1 MKVLFHEKLQ
11 SLGLYLTMNNIH
23 PTALISPNV
32 VMGTGN
38 VIGPN
43 VVICGPAEIGNDNW
57 IGPGSIIGTPGEYQ
71 GREHP
76 VSWEY
81 GSGGLIKIGSQNVI
95 REMVTIHVSADTT
108 TSIGDNCY
116 IMSKCYIPHDAVI
129 EDEVKLA
136 TTVLL
141 GGYVH
146 VGKAAYIGMGAI
158 VHQRLVIGAG
168 SMVGMGSVVTRHV
181 PPLAKAFG
189 NPCRILGLN
198 EYQLKRFGVDEV
210 IGEEIFQNIM
220 DEDKDF
226 PPSLNGYM
234 ELFADF
240 KKVCEIQTINK
251 SST

>member
-1 MKVLFHEKLQ
+1 
-11 SLGLYLTMNNIH
+11 MNNIH
-23 PTALISPNV
+23 PTASISPNV
-32 VMGTGN
+32 VLGTGN

-76 VSWEY
+76 VSWEH
-81 GSGGLIKIGSQNVI
+81 GSGGLIKIGSRNVI
-95 REMVTIHVSADTT
+95 RELVTIHVSADTT
-108 TSIGDNCY
+108 TSIGDDCY

-168 SMVGMGSVVTRHV
+168 SIVGMGSVVTRHV

-189 NPCRILGLN
+189 NPCRIVGLN
-198 EYQLKRFGVDEV
+198 KYRLKRFGVDEV
-210 IGEEIFQNIM
+210 IGEEIFQNIL
-220 DEDKDF
+220 DDDTVS
-226 PPSLNGYM
+226 PLPLNGYM
-234 ELFADF
+234 KLFADF
-240 KKVCEIQTINK
+240 KEVCEMQEINK
-251 SST
+251 STT

>member
-1 MKVLFHEKLQ
+1 MKVIIHENLL
-11 SLGLYLTMNNIH
+11 SFGLYLIMNNIH
-23 PTALISPNV
+23 PTALIGPGV
-32 VMGTGN
+32 ALGTGN

-76 VSWEY
+76 VSWEH
-81 GSGGLIKIGSQNVI
+81 GSSGLIRIGSRNVI

-108 TSIGDNCY
+108 TSIGDDCY

-189 NPCRILGLN
+189 SPAVVRGINHMKFDYFALSERDIEDFHITYSTGNVPAKNELSAIALGI
-198 EYQLKRFGVDEV
+198 Y
-210 IGEEIFQNIM
+210 
-220 DEDKDF
+220 EDF
-226 PPSLNGYM
+226 ESIVQGQ
-234 ELFADF
+234 E
-240 KKVCEIQTINK
+240 
-251 SST
+251 SSY

>member
-1 MKVLFHEKLQ
+1 
-11 SLGLYLTMNNIH
+11 MNNIH
-23 PTALISPNV
+23 PTASISPNV
-32 VMGTGN
+32 VLGTGN

-57 IGPGSIIGTPGEYQ
+57 IGPGSVIGTPGEYQ
-71 GREHP
+71 GIEHP
-76 VSWEY
+76 VSWEH
-81 GSGGLIKIGSQNVI
+81 GSSGLIRIGSRNVI

-108 TSIGDNCY
+108 TSIGHDCY

-181 PPLAKAFG
+181 RPLAKAFG
-189 NPCRILGLN
+189 SPAVVRGFNYMKSHHFALSERDI
-198 EYQLKRFGVDEV
+198 EKFQIAYS
-210 IGEEIFQNIM
+210 IGELPAKNELSAPAIRTL
-220 DEDKDF
+220 EDF
-226 PPSLNGYM
+226 
-234 ELFADF
+234 EAI
-240 KKVCEIQTINK
+240 IQGKET
-251 SST
+251 SY

>member
-1 MKVLFHEKLQ
+1 
-11 SLGLYLTMNNIH
+11 MNNIH
-23 PTALISPNV
+23 PTALIGPNV
-32 VMGTGN
+32 ALGTGN

-76 VSWEY
+76 VSWEH
-81 GSGGLIKIGSQNVI
+81 GSGGLIKIGSRNVI
-95 REMVTIHVSADTT
+95 REIVTIHVSADTV
-108 TSIGDNCY
+108 TSIGDDCY

-168 SMVGMGSVVTRHV
+168 SMVGMGSVVTMHV
-181 PPLAKAFG
+181 PPLVKAFG
-189 NPCRILGLN
+189 NPCRIVGLN
-198 EYQLKRFGVDEV
+198 QYQLKRFGFDEL
-210 IGEEIFQNIM
+210 IDEEIFQNIL
-220 DEDKDF
+220 EKYTEF
-226 PPSLNGYM
+226 PPPHNGYM
-234 ELFADF
+234 ELFTDF
-240 KKVCEIQTINK
+240 KEVCEMQDINK
-251 SST
+251 STN

>member
-1 MKVLFHEKLQ
+1 
-11 SLGLYLTMNNIH
+11 MNNIH
-23 PTALISPNV
+23 PTVLISPNV
-32 VMGTGN
+32 VLGTGN

-43 VVICGPAEIGNDNW
+43 VVICGPAEIGNANW

-76 VSWEY
+76 VSWEH
-81 GSGGLIKIGSQNVI
+81 GSGGLIKIGSRNVI

-108 TSIGDNCY
+108 TSIGDDCY

-189 NPCRILGLN
+189 NPCRIEGLN
-198 EYQLKRFGVDEV
+198 KYKFKRFGVGED
-210 IGEEIFQNIM
+210 IGEEILQSIL
-220 DEDKDF
+220 DKCTDL
-226 PPSLNGYM
+226 PASLHGYL
-234 ELFADF
+234 ELFGEF
-240 KKVCEIQTINK
+240 KEVCEMQNVNK
-251 SST
+251 STT

>member
-1 MKVLFHEKLQ
+1 
-11 SLGLYLTMNNIH
+11 MNNIH
-23 PTALISPNV
+23 PTASISPNV
-32 VMGTGN
+32 VLGTGN

-57 IGPGSIIGTPGEYQ
+57 IGPGSVIGTPGEYQ
-71 GREHP
+71 GIEHP
-76 VSWEY
+76 VSWEH
-81 GSGGLIKIGSQNVI
+81 GSGGLIKIGSRNVI

-129 EDEVKLA
+129 EDGVKLA

-141 GGYVH
+141 GGYVR

-181 PPLAKAFG
+181 PPLSKFFG
-189 NPCRILGLN
+189 SPARLRGGNLYKFEEFGVSEKNSKLLN
-198 EYQLKRFGVDEV
+198 ECYSDGHIPDLDSADHE
-210 IGEEIFQNIM
+210 
-220 DEDKDF
+220 
-226 PPSLNGYM
+226 LNL
-234 ELFADF
+234 LFASYVNSIS
-240 KKVCEIQTINK
+240 K
-251 SST
+251 

>member
-1 MKVLFHEKLQ
+1 M
-11 SLGLYLTMNNIH
+11 
-23 PTALISPNV
+23 
-32 VMGTGN
+32 
-38 VIGPN
+38 IGPN
-43 VVICGPAEIGNDNW
+43 VVMCGPAEIGNDNW

-71 GREHP
+71 GREHA
-76 VSWEY
+76 VSWDH
-81 GSGGLIKIGSQNVI
+81 GSGGLIKIGSRNVI
-95 REMVTIHVSADTT
+95 REMVTIHVSVDST
-108 TSIGDNCY
+108 TSIGDDCY

-189 NPCRILGLN
+189 NPCRIVGLN
-198 EYQLKRFGVDEV
+198 KYKLKQFGVDEV
-210 IGEEIFQNIM
+210 IGEESFQNIL
-220 DEDKDF
+220 DDDTVF
-226 PPSLNGYM
+226 PLPLNGYM

-240 KKVCEIQTINK
+240 EEVCEMQNINK
-251 SST
+251 STT

>member
-1 MKVLFHEKLQ
+1 MRVLLHEKLW

-32 VMGTGN
+32 VLGTGN

-76 VSWEY
+76 VSWEH
-81 GSGGLIKIGSQNVI
+81 GSGGSIKIGSRNVI
-95 REMVTIHVSADTT
+95 REMVTIHVSADTS
-108 TSIGDNCY
+108 TSIGDDCY
-116 IMSKCYIPHDAVI
+116 IMSKCYVPHDAVI

-189 NPCRILGLN
+189 SPAVVRGINSMKFDYFSLPERDIEN
-198 EYQLKRFGVDEV
+198 FQITYS
-210 IGEEIFQNIM
+210 IGELPAKNELSATAVGMF
-220 DEDKDF
+220 EDFD
-226 PPSLNGYM
+226 SIVQGQ
-234 ELFADF
+234 E
-240 KKVCEIQTINK
+240 
-251 SST
+251 SSY

>member
-1 MKVLFHEKLQ
+1 MRVLFHENFLP
-11 SLGLYLTMNNIH
+11 LGLYSSMNNIH
-23 PTALISPNV
+23 PTAIISPNV

-43 VVICGPAEIGNDNW
+43 VVICGAAEIGNENW

-71 GREHP
+71 GRTHP
-76 VSWEY
+76 ASWDE
-81 GSGGLIKIGSQNVI
+81 GSGGFVKIGSRNVI

-108 TSIGDNCY
+108 TSIGDDCY

-168 SMVGMGSVVTRHV
+168 SMVGMGSVVTKNV
-181 PPLAKAFG
+181 PPLVKAFG
-189 NPCRILGLN
+189 NHCRWVGTN
-198 EYQLKRFGVDEV
+198 TYQLKRFGIDEV
-210 IGEEIFQNIM
+210 LGEEIFHHVKGNHVAAT
-220 DEDKDF
+220 
-226 PPSLNGYM
+226 PSLSKYR
-234 ELFADF
+234 ELFASY
-240 KKVCEIQTINK
+240 KQVCDLQTIHK
-251 SST
+251 YTT

>member
-1 MKVLFHEKLQ
+1 MRVLFHENFLP
-11 SLGLYLTMNNIH
+11 LGLYSSMNKIH
-23 PTALISPNV
+23 PTAIISPNV

-71 GREHP
+71 GRTHP
-76 VSWEY
+76 ASWDE
-81 GSGGLIKIGSQNVI
+81 GSGGFVKIGSRNVI
-95 REMVTIHVSADTT
+95 REMVTIHVSPETT
-108 TSIGDNCY
+108 TLIGSDCY

-129 EDEVKLA
+129 EDEAKLA

-168 SMVGMGSVVTRHV
+168 SMVGMGTVVTRSV
-181 PPLAKAFG
+181 PPLSKFYG
-189 NPCRILGLN
+189 NPGSVKGANLVKIRTMGLSDADAV
-198 EYQLKRFGVDEV
+198 EWYKFLKGVNTANANSKLND
-210 IGEEIFQNIM
+210 IWINFLSRTQM
-220 DEDKDF
+220 D
-226 PPSLNGYM
+226 
-234 ELFADF
+234 
-240 KKVCEIQTINK
+240 
-251 SST
+251 

>member
-1 MKVLFHEKLQ
+1 
-11 SLGLYLTMNNIH
+11 MNNIH

-32 VMGTGN
+32 VFGTGN

-43 VVICGPAEIGNDNW
+43 VVICGPAEMGDDNW

-71 GREHP
+71 GRQHP
-76 VSWEY
+76 VSWEH
-81 GSGGLIKIGSQNVI
+81 GSGGFIKIGSRNVI

-108 TSIGDNCY
+108 TSIGDDCY

-189 NPCRILGLN
+189 NPCSIVGMN
-198 EYQLKRFGVDEV
+198 KYQLGRFGVDEV
-210 IGEEIFQNIM
+210 VGEEIFQNIS
-220 DEDKDF
+220 DKDTDF
-226 PPSLNGYM
+226 PPSVNGYM

-240 KKVCEIQTINK
+240 KEACQMQKIKK
-251 SST
+251 STA

>member
-1 MKVLFHEKLQ
+1 
-11 SLGLYLTMNNIH
+11 MNKIH

-32 VMGTGN
+32 VLGTGN

-76 VSWEY
+76 VSWEH
-81 GSGGLIKIGSQNVI
+81 GSGGFIKIGSRTVI

-108 TSIGDNCY
+108 TSIGDDCY

-189 NPCRILGLN
+189 NPCRIVGLN
-198 EYQLKRFGVDEV
+198 KYKLKQFGVDEV
-210 IGEEIFQNIM
+210 IGEESFQNIL
-220 DEDKDF
+220 DDDTVF
-226 PPSLNGYM
+226 PLPLNGYM

-240 KKVCEIQTINK
+240 EEVCEMQNMNK
-251 SST
+251 STT